1 MSYYISKTID
11 ASFDQAIER
20 VTETLKAEGF
30 GIITSINLT
39 EKLKEKLGVD
49 FRNYVVLG
57 ACNPSIAYK
66 ALQLE
71 DKIGVMLPCSVVVQ
85 EQSAGKIEVA
95 VVDPVKS
102 MQAVENPDLGDRLGE
117 VRTMLMKAVE
127 NL

>member
-11 ASFDQAIER
+11 SSFDQAIER